1 MGPAAT
7 EPAPRRIIG
16 VVADV
21 HEDSLD
27 EAPNSEI
34 YEPYGQESGS
44 VTETYFIVRTAQDPA
59 TLVPAVR
66 AQMRSELPD
75 QPLGPPRTLD
85 QIVSASLIDQRFRTT
100 LLALFGTIGL
110 LIVVVGVYGVVSYF
124 VAQRTH
130 EIGVRMALGATQT
143 DVLRLVL
150 WQGLRLAVA
159 GIVFGAAASLALAG
173 LLRSML
179 YGIAPSD
186 PATFIGATLVL
197 LMVAL
202 AACWIPARR
211 ATRVDPMIALRYE

>member
-1 MGPAAT
+1 M
-7 EPAPRRIIG
+7 
-16 VVADV
+16 
-21 HEDSLD
+21 
-27 EAPNSEI
+27 
-34 YEPYGQESGS
+34 
-44 VTETYFIVRTAQDPA
+44 
-59 TLVPAVR
+59 
-66 AQMRSELPD
+66 
-75 QPLGPPRTLD
+75 
-85 QIVSASLIDQRFRTT
+85 
-100 LLALFGTIGL
+100 
-110 LIVVVGVYGVVSYF
+110 VSYF